1 MSTFQNVN
9 TKFNVS
15 GTADLILILL
25 VVFTSTEAKSKMT
38 PYNIFKKINTFKVI
52 RQKPKVLT
60 LEIDKLSCTTL
71 NIFFFSREVTEHDY
85 YIGFMSFI
93 CRKLNENRFCDS
105 RDIAC

>member
-1 MSTFQNVN
+1 MSTFQNIN

-25 VVFTSTEAKSKMT
+25 AVFTSTEAKSNMT

-60 LEIDKLSCTTL
+60 LKIDKLSYTTL
-71 NIFFFSREVTEHDY
+71 NIYIFSKRSH
-85 YIGFMSFI
+85 
-93 CRKLNENRFCDS
+93 
-105 RDIAC
+105 